1 MISLSDKEEIFP
13 LCGGWIFSFI
23 EENMPVF
30 AGGEQ

>member
-13 LCGGWIFSFI
+13 LCRESVFSST
-23 EENMPVF
+23 EENMTIF